1 MTAPPIITP
10 LLQWSDAD
18 GHPYAGGS
26 IETYVVGTSS
36 PKQVWVDMDQT
47 ALATN
52 PVILDSA
59 GRSLMF
65 GDGAYRLVLRD
76 SVGNQVAD
84 FVATTLVSAAMY
96 PVISAV
102 TIADAVHQLGIDDL
116 IAAEA
121 AARAAADSAEQTARI
136 AADAAETAAR
146 EAADAA
152 LTTTVNA
159 LPIILHGS
167 EATDA
172 DGHKFIS
179 FGRTFSAQPSV
190 VCTHNGTGYDTST
203 AVVAVGLDS
212 FDVWWAHGF
221 DGSPDTV
228 GFYWIAVGPA

>member
-18 GHPYAGGS
+18 GNPYAGGS

-36 PKQVWVDMDQT
+36 PKQVWLDMEQT

-96 PVISAV
+96 PVISAP
-102 TIADAVHQLGIDDL
+102 TIADAVHQLGIDDM

-146 EAADAA
+146 EAADAT
-152 LTTTVNA
+152 LTTAVGA
-159 LPIILHGS
+159 MPLIQHGS
-167 EATDA
+167 AATDA
-172 DGHKFIS
+172 DGHKLV
-179 FGRTFSAQPSV
+179 TFATHYSLQPSV
-190 VCTHNGTGYDTST
+190 VVTHNGTGFDASC
-203 AVVAVGLDS
+203 AVVNAGLGS

-221 DGSPDTV
+221 DGSPDAV
-228 GFYWIAVGPA
+228 GFFWIAVGPA